1 MKEVIQ
7 GFLPEELVFL
17 NLVCERISQE
27 QGIEDVALDVF
38 MIEGDDRENKTQM
51 YHKVIGNESQIQSD
65 GGHVLF
71 YLGMLHKDRTIIV
84 DVYGESNKSFP
95 YQKWSFLATGVA
107 KAISRF
113 RGKRYEC
120 ALYKHCVGHK
130 LTSMPVMTYV
140 AMQMVDC
147 WIRENEDY
155 QFFRNLSSHYIK
167 DYFEKIDLLGM
178 GASMIT
184 AIKKAVLAY
193 AESKGSEGMLS
204 IEIEPFEKQMRRAFG
219 DVARDDDVSTEMKI
233 TKCYKMNGMT
243 QVSPGAG
250 QGDEIRLQ
258 LTYDYEDEGEVCTA
272 PLMNVSVLT
281 WTFNGIKTDEY
292 RMKVLSAVIMYVQM
306 WCEITGARGY
316 KIETKEQDYRF

>member
-38 MIEGDDRENKTQM
+38 MIEGDDEEHKKQM
-51 YHKVIGNESQIQSD
+51 YHNVIGFESQNQDD
-65 GGHVLF
+65 GWHVLF
-71 YLGMLHKDRTIIV
+71 YLDMLREDKSIVV
-84 DVYGESNKSFP
+84 DVYGRSKRFFYHE
-95 YQKWSFLATGVA
+95 WAFLVTGVA
-107 KAISRF
+107 RAIAKF
-113 RGKRYEC
+113 RDKRYEC
-120 ALYKHCVGHK
+120 SIFKHYNGRK
-130 LTSMPVMTYV
+130 WTRMPITSYM
-140 AMQMVDC
+140 AMRTVDQ
-147 WIRENEDY
+147 WMEENEDY
-155 QFFRNLSSHYIK
+155 QFFKRLFSPYVK
-167 DYFEKIDLLGM
+167 DYFEEIDLLGM
-178 GASMIT
+178 GASMIMV
-184 AIKKAVLAY
+184 IKKAVLTY
-193 AESKGSEGMLS
+193 AESKGDEGMLS

-243 QVSPGAG
+243 QVPPGAG

-281 WTFNGIKTDEY
+281 WTFGGIKTHEY
-292 RMKVLSAVIMYVQM
+292 RMKVLAAVVMYVQL
-306 WCEITGARGY
+306 WCEITGACGY
-316 KIETKEQDYRF
+316 TIETTERDYRF